1 MINGIVLQKL
11 QSLDET
17 INELR
22 SLGKVTIV
30 QLESDWLKRRAI
42 ERDLQVMVEVVID
55 ICQRLLSLEGQTPAT
70 TGVDAVKRCIQMGA
84 LTDLEAY
91 RKMVQFRNFIV
102 YRYEHVDIEILVDM
116 VNNRLEDFES
126 FKKEILAYEKD

>member
-30 QLESDWLKRRAI
+30 QLNSDWLKCRAI
-42 ERDLQVMVEVVID
+42 ERDLQLPVEVGID
-55 ICQRLLSLEGQTPAT
+55 ICQRWLSFISLWLE
-70 TGVDAVKRCIQMGA
+70 
-84 LTDLEAY
+84 
-91 RKMVQFRNFIV
+91 
-102 YRYEHVDIEILVDM
+102 
-116 VNNRLEDFES
+116 S
-126 FKKEILAYEKD
+126 

>member
-1 MINGIVLQKL
+1 MINDIVLQKL